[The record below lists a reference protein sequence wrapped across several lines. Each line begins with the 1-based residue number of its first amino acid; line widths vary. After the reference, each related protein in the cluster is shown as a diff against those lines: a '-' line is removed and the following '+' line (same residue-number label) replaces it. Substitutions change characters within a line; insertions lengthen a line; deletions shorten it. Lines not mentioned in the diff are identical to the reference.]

1 MAESE
6 PLTTK
11 ESKDE
16 KKVREA
22 VSGVIGASYAQV
34 GEVKRVEVDS
44 KFADE
49 FWGSNYSQTIQR
61 KQDKIWRAK
70 VSAVPILVE
79 IVGTTP
85 LGPKEAAKHLNRKFK
100 TQATFYRC
108 QSEFGIK
115 RWDGIA
121 IYPSELLLVEINGT
135 RYVYDILK
143 IQRPTLTAKDDLEE
157 GSLQR
162 LYGMTHTGESVG

>member
-16 KKVREA
+16 KKVREV

-49 FWGSNYSQTIQR
+49 F
-61 KQDKIWRAK
+61 
-70 VSAVPILVE
+70 
-79 IVGTTP
+79 
-85 LGPKEAAKHLNRKFK
+85 
-100 TQATFYRC
+100 
-108 QSEFGIK
+108 
-115 RWDGIA
+115 
-121 IYPSELLLVEINGT
+121 
-135 RYVYDILK
+135 
-143 IQRPTLTAKDDLEE
+143 
-157 GSLQR
+157 
-162 LYGMTHTGESVG
+162 